1 MMEFLILDNIRTAVI
16 LWGGLMVVMLM
27 MLGYMAYDRAS
38 RQRAY
43 RRSAHL
49 RKVSARNERLMIGVY
64 LVAFVMA
71 MVNILS
77 HGTGMV

>member
-1 MMEFLILDNIRTAVI
+1 MMEFLILDDIRSAVI

-38 RQRAY
+38 RRRVY
-43 RRSAHL
+43 RRSMHL

-77 HGTGMV
+77 HGTSMV